1 MIPPVKYPIY
11 PTAEKFL
18 QPQQPRIID
27 QYIVGSIRLELSNDD
42 DYDLKT
48 IQPLKSTYCII
59 IKHAHSYAQTAHL
72 INIKIFL
79 LTISTFCLL
88 FLDIIKISIH

>member
-1 MIPPVKYPIY
+1 MISPVKYPIY

-48 IQPLKSTYCII
+48 IQPL
-59 IKHAHSYAQTAHL
+59 
-72 INIKIFL
+72 
-79 LTISTFCLL
+79 IS
-88 FLDIIKISIH
+88 SS

>member
-1 MIPPVKYPIY
+1 MSLRHIALFVEKYKINQICLYPKMIPPVKYPIY

-48 IQPLKSTYCII
+48 IQPLVS
-59 IKHAHSYAQTAHL
+59 S
-72 INIKIFL
+72 
-79 LTISTFCLL
+79 S
-88 FLDIIKISIH
+88 

>member
-42 DYDLKT
+42 DYDLKNNTT
-48 IQPLKSTYCII
+48 INII
-59 IKHAHSYAQTAHL
+59 ILNHY
-72 INIKIFL
+72 
-79 LTISTFCLL
+79 
-88 FLDIIKISIH
+88 